1 MDPETTRREDSKQKQ
16 KTKKNTTIRR
26 QAVPRAT
33 RGDITPTFKQFH
45 ETPNET
51 ETSYTTNDDQAS
63 PRLTLV
69 AVKSRDQATLSLVT
83 LVSQSVIQT
92 NHGSPE
98 ESFPTKNEMYHK
110 IFPTHMYLG
119 AKMLALY

>member
-33 RGDITPTFKQFH
+33 RGDITPTFKKFH

-63 PRLTLV
+63 PRPRP
-69 AVKSRDQATLSLVT
+69 SNRVT
-83 LVSQSVIQT
+83 TSSSHIITSHTSQSVIQT

-119 AKMLALY
+119 AKMLALH